1 MKRNAPLDAQQLR
14 LAFDEPDATPPSAP
28 HGHRRSPDRHR
39 RLVVDQ
45 EPIRYTLRRARRRSI
60 GFTIDDRGLT
70 VAAPRWVSV
79 AEIESAIAE
88 KQRWIRRKLAEYREW
103 QARQPLQRV
112 HFGDGGTLLLLGG
125 AVTLRLRPDA
135 ERTHLVE
142 ADSGAELRLAL
153 PPQAG
158 EAQVRD
164 AAQAWLKAEARRVL
178 GERLRLLAARQPRQP
193 RSWSLSSARSQW
205 GACTHDGHIRL
216 NWRLVHFSAP
226 VIDYVVAHELAHLR
240 ELNHSPRFWQ
250 AVGELLPG
258 FEPARDEVKTL
269 DLAALPL

>member
-14 LAFDEPDATPPSAP
+14 LAFDEPDAALPSAP
-28 HGHRRSPDRHR
+28 PGHR

-88 KQRWIRRKLAEYREW
+88 KHRWIRRKLAEYRDW
-103 QARQPLQRV
+103 QARQPLRCV
-112 HFGDGGTLLLLGG
+112 RFGDGGTLLLLGRTL
-125 AVTLRLRPDA
+125 TLRLRPDA
-135 ERTHLVE
+135 GRTHVVDLG
-142 ADSGAELRLAL
+142 AGAELRLAL

-158 EAQVRD
+158 EERIRD
-164 AAQAWLKAEARRVL
+164 AVQAWLRTEARRVL
-178 GERLRLLAARQPRQP
+178 GERLQLLAARQQRQP

-205 GACTHDGHIRL
+205 GACTHDGHVRL
-216 NWRLVHFSAP
+216 NWRLIHFSLP

-258 FEPARDEVKTL
+258 FEAARDEVKKL
-269 DLAALPL
+269 DLAALPI